1 MNSVVSFEKKG
12 EFVSRS
18 IAGETILVPVRG
30 QVGDLDAI
38 YNLNEVGTFIWE
50 HLDGHTDVK
59 QLADSLCAEFDVT
72 AEVANVDTQ
81 QFLGVLEAVGIVAR
95 REGA

>member
-1 MNSVVSFEKKG
+1 MNPAISFEKKG

-38 YNLNEVGTFIWE
+38 YNLNEVAAFIWE
-50 HLDGHTDVK
+50 HLDGHTNVG
-59 QLADSLCAEFDVT
+59 QLADSLTDEFDVT
-72 AEVANVDTQ
+72 PAAAVEDAR
-81 QFLGVLEAVGIVAR
+81 QFLGALEAVGIVAR
-95 REGA
+95 HEGA